1 MNGNVKFPAS
11 AAAIHNVLKNTNE
24 SRSSSVSL
32 RSALAS
38 SISANFGSL
47 REGILFLV
55 VSPCSRIA
63 AASSREATGILCVAL
78 AFHTG
83 IA

>member
-1 MNGNVKFPAS
+1 
-11 AAAIHNVLKNTNE
+11 
-24 SRSSSVSL
+24 
-32 RSALAS
+32 
-38 SISANFGSL
+38 L